1 MDTTLILAV
10 LGAGAVG
17 TAVGYVLASK
27 RNTAQ
32 QLNGNTAEVA
42 QNTAAEVIQNITT
55 QSQALHNATV
65 SRIQSDTT
73 DIAIKHSAHISGLID
88 GLRTATQDLRTQ
100 TNHIEEALRSNTHP
114 GSWGMMQFERLVE
127 LSGMQAKVHP
137 SAKKHASDI
146 RSPQVRVVHFAN
158 DTQLTVDMSMPLD
171 AFFAGVTA
179 REPQRAVYAKELY
192 DNFKRHID
200 TLSEW
205 NSKGETFNL
214 PYTVMYIHAEG
225 SLMFAAEGQFDQE
238 SIIDYA
244 SRHKIIIATPGTMM
258 SLLLT
263 AQFSWDQRFE
273 ISNAN
278 EFLQNVDE
286 LKHKLKPFLQHY
298 EAHSHSMAET
308 FRHLDKIGNTW
319 NISVLPKLVRAQTT
333 YPRTTNQS
341 NGKTTEL

>member
-88 GLRTATQDLRTQ
+88 GLRTAAQDLRTQ
-100 TNHIEEALRSNTHP
+100 TNHIEEALRSNTHS
-114 GSWGMMQFERLVE
+114 GSWGMMQLKRLVE
-127 LSGMQAKVHP
+127 LSGMQANVYFHE
-137 SAKKHASDI
+137 KKHATDP
-146 RSPQVRVVHFAN
+146 RSREVMVVRFAN
-158 DTQLTVDMSMPLD
+158 KAQLTVDMSMPLD

-192 DNFKRHID
+192 DDFKRHID
-200 TLSEW
+200 TLSKW
-205 NSKGETFNL
+205 NSTVETVNL
-214 PYTVMYIHAEG
+214 PFTVMYIQAEG

-238 SIIDYA
+238 SIIEYA

-263 AQFSWDQRFE
+263 AQISWDQRLE

-278 EFLQNVDE
+278 EFLQNVEE
-286 LKHKLKPFLQHY
+286 LKHNLKPFLQHY
-298 EAHSHSMAET
+298 EAHSHTMAET

-319 NISVLPKLVRAQTT
+319 DIHVLPKLVRAQTT
-333 YPRTTNQS
+333 YARTTNQS

>member
-10 LGAGAVG
+10 LGGGAVG
-17 TAVGYVLASK
+17 TALGYVLASK

-32 QLNGNTAEVA
+32 QLNANTAEVA
-42 QNTAAEVIQNITT
+42 QNAAAEVVQHITT
-55 QSQALHNATV
+55 QSQALHNATI

-88 GLRTATQDLRTQ
+88 GLRIAAQDLRTQ

-114 GSWGMMQFERLVE
+114 GSWGMMHFERLVE

-137 SAKKHASDI
+137 AAKKHASDT
-146 RSPQVRVVHFAN
+146 RSQPMVVHFAN

-179 REPQRAVYAKELY
+179 REPERAVYAKDLY

-205 NSKGETFNL
+205 NSNGETFNL

-263 AQFSWDQRFE
+263 AQFSWDQRLE

-298 EAHSHSMAET
+298 QAHSHTMAET
-308 FRHLDKIGNTW
+308 FRHLDKIGKTW
-319 NISVLPKLVRAQTT
+319 NISVLPKLERAQST

>member
-17 TAVGYVLASK
+17 TAVGYMFASR
-27 RNTAQ
+27 RNIAQ
-32 QLNGNTAEVA
+32 QVHVDPSEVA
-42 QNTAAEVIQNITT
+42 QNAAAEVIQNITT

-88 GLRTATQDLRTQ
+88 GLSTATQDLRTQ
-100 TNHIEEALRSNTHP
+100 TNYIEEALRSNIHP
-114 GSWGMMQFERLVE
+114 GNWGEMQLKRLVE
-127 LSGMQAKVHP
+127 LSGMQENVYFHD
-137 SAKKHASDI
+137 KKHATDT
-146 RSPQVRVVHFAN
+146 RSRPVMVVRFAN
-158 DTQLTVDMSMPLD
+158 NAQLTVDMSMPLD
-171 AFFAGVTA
+171 AFFTGVTA
-179 REPQRAVYAKELY
+179 RESERAVNAKDLY
-192 DNFKRHID
+192 DEFKRHID

-205 NSKGETFNL
+205 NSNGETFNL
-214 PYTVMYIHAEG
+214 PFTVMYIQAEG

-273 ISNAN
+273 IINAN
-278 EFLQNVDE
+278 EFLRNVEE
-286 LKHKLKPFLQHY
+286 LKHGLKPFLQHY
-298 EAHSHSMAET
+298 EAHSHTMAET

-341 NGKTTEL
+341 DGKTTEL

>member
-17 TAVGYVLASK
+17 TAVGYMFASR
-27 RNTAQ
+27 RNIAQ
-32 QLNGNTAEVA
+32 QVNVNTAEVA
-42 QNTAAEVIQNITT
+42 QNAAAEVIQNITT
-55 QSQALHNATV
+55 QSQALHNDTV

-88 GLRTATQDLRTQ
+88 GLRTAAQDLRTQ
-100 TNHIEEALRSNTHP
+100 TNHIEEAMRSNIHP
-114 GSWGMMQFERLVE
+114 GNWGEMQLERLVK
-127 LSGMQAKVHP
+127 LSGMQENVYFFD
-137 SAKKHASDI
+137 KKHATDT
-146 RSPQVRVVHFAN
+146 RSRQVMVVRFAN
-158 DTQLTVDMSMPLD
+158 NAQLTVDMSMPLD

-179 REPQRAVYAKELY
+179 REPDRAVNAKELY
-192 DNFKRHID
+192 VAFKRHID

-205 NSKGETFNL
+205 NRTREPVNL
-214 PYTVMYIHAEG
+214 PFTVMYIQAEG

-244 SRHKIIIATPGTMM
+244 SRQKIIIATPGTMM

-263 AQFSWDQRFE
+263 AQFSWDQRHE
-273 ISNAN
+273 VSEAM
-278 EFLQNVDE
+278 EFLHNVEE
-286 LKHKLKPFLQHY
+286 LKHGLKPFLQHY
-298 EAHSHSMAET
+298 AAHSHIMAET

-319 NISVLPKLVRAQTT
+319 NINVLPKLVRAQKK
-333 YPRTTNQS
+333 YPGTTNQS